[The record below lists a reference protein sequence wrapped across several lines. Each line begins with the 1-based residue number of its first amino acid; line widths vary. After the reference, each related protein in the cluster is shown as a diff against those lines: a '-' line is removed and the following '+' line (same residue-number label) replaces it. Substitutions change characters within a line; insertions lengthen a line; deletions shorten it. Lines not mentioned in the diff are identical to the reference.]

1 MNIIDWRFEVVWK
14 SVAMMFMI
22 VIFSMMMVSPAYAD
36 EERQGDE
43 EQTPYQEVFA
53 WLGKL
58 GVILGALSLS
68 WLAMK
73 RKRVSKIPRVRK
85 IAQLY
90 DQIHQITGWSALG
103 LVMVHG
109 AYFSIFKW
117 LEINTI
123 TGMLTLL
130 MLAAVAIYGLL
141 LSRRRLP
148 RDRRI
153 HFVLSL
159 LWAVLTVIHAI
170 DAIPFLVVVI
180 GLSYGLIWWIERRE
194 AKL

>member
-1 MNIIDWRFEVVWK
+1 
-14 SVAMMFMI
+14 
-22 VIFSMMMVSPAYAD
+22 
-36 EERQGDE
+36 
-43 EQTPYQEVFA
+43 
-53 WLGKL
+53 
-58 GVILGALSLS
+58 
-68 WLAMK
+68 
-73 RKRVSKIPRVRK
+73 
-85 IAQLY
+85 
-90 DQIHQITGWSALG
+90 
-103 LVMVHG
+103 
-109 AYFSIFKW
+109 
-117 LEINTI
+117 
-123 TGMLTLL
+123 